1 MGHAISALLTRA
13 EVSVEKAA
21 AFGLPVIQLPQLISM
36 LPLTPEHLDRWS
48 EVLGISGFKSE
59 RPLLNCNV
67 AHHIAIQLVG
77 EEPFAIIETDYFGG
91 AGDQAAVVYAGES
104 LLMSPAVAAKR
115 PINQALRLLG
125 VSASQGQDEFD
136 TIGLGEFRTFEDFH
150 ELF

>member
-21 AFGLPVIQLPQLISM
+21 AFGLPVIQLPQHISM
-36 LPLTPEHLDRWS
+36 LPLTPEYLDRWS

-91 AGDQAAVVYAGES
+91 AGDQAAVVYAAES
-104 LLMSPAVAAKR
+104 LLMSPTVAAR
-115 PINQALRLLG
+115 GPINNALRLLG
-125 VSASQGQDEFD
+125 VSATQGRDEFD
-136 TIGLGEFRTFEDFH
+136 TVELGKYRSFEDLR
-150 ELF
+150 ELA